1 MNNLRKKSINM
12 LCRLG
17 KFGVGKSLTLGMY
30 EFEIPKKLMESNTK
44 KVIVSKNGK
53 Q

>member
-17 KFGVGKSLTLGMY
+17 KFGVGKSLTLGLY
-30 EFEIPKKLMESNTK
+30 DFEIPNTK

>member
-1 MNNLRKKSINM
+1 M

-30 EFEIPKKLMESNTK
+30 DFEIPKKLMESKRDEQNEL
-44 KVIVSKNGK
+44 I
-53 Q
+53 